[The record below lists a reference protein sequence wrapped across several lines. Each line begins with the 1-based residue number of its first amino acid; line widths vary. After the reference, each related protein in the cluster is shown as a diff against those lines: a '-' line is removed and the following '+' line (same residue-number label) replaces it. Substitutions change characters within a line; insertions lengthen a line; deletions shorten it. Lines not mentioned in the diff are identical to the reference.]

1 MKKAAEAPPPPPDG
15 AVPGR
20 DAVPGRRR
28 ASEPGKGNAAE
39 EADGGPADGEG
50 MEAETTAARGG
61 SDWPV
66 GGLDEDEPGRPIV
79 ILGAKGGLGGKK
91 GLAGSPRNECLPGRS
106 PGVVLLMW
114 HVHLASPGRREFVD
128 IRLEPTG
135 ALFLLDQI
143 ERVVWVTARSGRG
156 RCGR

>member
-1 MKKAAEAPPPPPDG
+1 MEGPNPACKRLPLPSPKVEYPADFPEDEPGGPSLKKAAEAPPPPPDG

-66 GGLDEDEPGRPIV
+66 GGLDEDEPGRP
-79 ILGAKGGLGGKK
+79 
-91 GLAGSPRNECLPGRS
+91 S
-106 PGVVLLMW
+106 
-114 HVHLASPGRREFVD
+114 
-128 IRLEPTG
+128 
-135 ALFLLDQI
+135 
-143 ERVVWVTARSGRG
+143 
-156 RCGR
+156 